1 MEAAG
6 PTTEAHKPGS
16 FWCHQL
22 DIGYF
27 SWWRLYSKSKVSI
40 CPTDPLRTSDF
51 KKNVQG
57 RGILQLNFLFLLFL
71 LKTISGCAII
81 ALFNIAIHK
90 IKSSFSI
97 EKINVL
103 IKIFNKIKWGREKFK
118 YRVREIAQST
128 NCLLSKHEF
137 QHWHPRKKPG

>member
-40 CPTDPLRTSDF
+40 CPTDPLRTSDL

-103 IKIFNKIKWGREKFK
+103 IKIFNKIKWGRE
-118 YRVREIAQST
+118 
-128 NCLLSKHEF
+128 NLSIGLG
-137 QHWHPRKKPG
+137 R

>member
-27 SWWRLYSKSKVSI
+27 SWWCLYSKSKVSI
-40 CPTDPLRTSDF
+40 CPTDPLRTSDL

-71 LKTISGCAII
+71 LKTISGRAIL

-97 EKINVL
+97 EKINAL
-103 IKIFNKIKWGREKFK
+103 IKIFNKIKWEREK
-118 YRVREIAQST
+118 
-128 NCLLSKHEF
+128 LSIGLG
-137 QHWHPRKKPG
+137 R